1 MSIVQF
7 ADQDVRN
14 EFTPNRG
21 TVVYTG
27 THDTE
32 TLVGWCSRSFAPDD
46 ADKATELARDIERRT
61 AGVDNDVVIL
71 PLQDVLLLGN
81 DARMNVPGVAEG
93 NWTWQAN
100 EDDVEAA
107 TEWLRELANGSGR
120 DLAK

>member
-1 MSIVQF
+1 M
-7 ADQDVRN
+7 
-14 EFTPNRG
+14 
-21 TVVYTG
+21 VYTG